1 MDAARRLAGAV
12 ATLLALG
19 LLAAAPAPAL
29 AGSAFDTLF
38 HEYQS
43 TGAIKSCQHSTAEL
57 QAAKNEVPPDIT
69 QYAPDFPAA
78 LEAALE
84 ARAHGVCGGAAAAGA
99 GGGGG
104 AGGGAAAG
112 PAGAA
117 TGASTGAVSGTA
129 PGPTPYPIS
138 SPAGASPIATA
149 ALHAGGG
156 GASSAPAPLI
166 ALAVLMIALA
176 LAAVCWTVSTLRG
189 SEAAGMGAAGHTLGE
204 VRVRA
209 GGTLREFA
217 DWLRLGR

>member
-1 MDAARRLAGAV
+1 VAALV
-12 ATLLALG
+12 ALG
-19 LLAAAPAPAL
+19 LLAAAPAL

-43 TGAIKSCQHSTAEL
+43 TGSIKACQHSTAQL

-78 LEAALE
+78 LQSALQ

-99 GGGGG
+99 AGGGG
-104 AGGGAAAG
+104 AGTAAATPG
-112 PAGAA
+112 T
-117 TGASTGAVSGTA
+117 TGATTTGIPSGTA
-129 PGPTPYPIS
+129 AGPTPYPIGS
-138 SPAGASPIATA
+138 AAGASPIAQA
-149 ALHAGGG
+149 AVHAGGG

-166 ALAVLMIALA
+166 ALAVLLIALA
-176 LAAVCWTVSTLRG
+176 LVAVWWTVTTLRG
-189 SEAAGMGAAGHTLGE
+189 TDSARMGTAGHALGE
-204 VRVRA
+204 MRLRA

>member
-1 MDAARRLAGAV
+1 MDAARRLSGAV

-19 LLAAAPAPAL
+19 LLAAAPAL

-43 TGAIKSCQHSTAEL
+43 TGSIKSCQHSTAEL

-78 LEAALE
+78 LQAALE
-84 ARAHGVCGGAAAAGA
+84 ARAHGVCGGAAAT

-104 AGGGAAAG
+104 ASGGGAAAG
-112 PAGAA
+112 PAGSS
-117 TGASTGAVSGTA
+117 TGASTGVVSGTA
-129 PGPTPYPIS
+129 PGPTPYPIA

-166 ALAVLMIALA
+166 ALAVVMIALA
-176 LAAVCWTVSTLRG
+176 LAAVWWTVSTLRG
-189 SEAAGMGAAGHTLGE
+189 TEAAGMGPAGHALGE
-204 VRVRA
+204 VRVWA

>member
-1 MDAARRLAGAV
+1 MDAARRLSGAV

-19 LLAAAPAPAL
+19 LLAAAPAL

-43 TGAIKSCQHSTAEL
+43 TGAIKACKHSTAEL

-78 LEAALE
+78 LQAALE
-84 ARAHGVCGGAAAAGA
+84 ARAHGVCGGAAAAG
-99 GGGGG
+99 GG
-104 AGGGAAAG
+104 AGVGSGTASGPAAG
-112 PAGAA
+112 G
-117 TGASTGAVSGTA
+117 TGASTGVVSGTA
-129 PGPTPYPIS
+129 AGPTPYPIS
-138 SPAGASPIATA
+138 SPAAASPIATA

-176 LAAVCWTVSTLRG
+176 LAAVWWTVTTLRG
-189 SEAAGMGAAGHTLGE
+189 GEPARLSTAGHALGE
-204 VRVRA
+204 ARVRA

-217 DWLRLGR
+217 DWLKLGR